1 MAVKAIIMRQIQLA
15 RWRPPMVVASCP
27 LPILRALIFLL
38 LYNFFRGGIFGR
50 DMAGHG
56 GILGDAGDTGR
67 YGEIRNTGR
76 LLRYAPA
83 RNLEGLTAPPRQAR
97 V

>member
-1 MAVKAIIMRQIQLA
+1 M
-15 RWRPPMVVASCP
+15 VASCP
-27 LPILRALIFLL
+27 LPILRELIFLSF
-38 LYNFFRGGIFGR
+38 YNFFRGGIWE
-50 DMAGHG
+50 DMAGHR